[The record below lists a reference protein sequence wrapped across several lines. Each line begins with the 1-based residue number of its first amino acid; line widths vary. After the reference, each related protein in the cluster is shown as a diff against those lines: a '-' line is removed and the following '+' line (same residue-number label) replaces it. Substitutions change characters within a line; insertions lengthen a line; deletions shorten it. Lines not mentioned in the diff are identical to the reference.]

1 MLTLHAR
8 FLSRLSGCLWVALLI
23 AAVAAGPKSILAT
36 EPDEQLF
43 AAQLAA
49 GEFAPALRT
58 AHAIAD
64 PSTRDAWLFQL
75 SAAQAAAGGREE
87 ALHSLLA
94 VSDDRTRLAA
104 ISRTREL
111 SGGAAG
117 GGTQADFDSLIDLII
132 STVRPQTWDEVG
144 GPGSISEF
152 QNGVYVD
159 AAGVLRRT
167 VKVQRPQG
175 LATARLAALE
185 RTGNLDPRLT
195 SGLRKV
201 SLTRLE
207 KHVQL
212 ALAAGRTPDDAM
224 RNLAGLERIQFV
236 LVYPESGDIV
246 LAGQAGPWRLDDEGR
261 SVSSKSGRP
270 VVQLD
275 DLVVL
280 LRHSRNSPQATFT
293 CSINPTEQGLARTRA
308 VADRTRDTPLKPS
321 QRGAWLSELRDAM
334 GLQDIVV
341 SGIDERSRVARV
353 IVAADYHMKL
363 IGMGLEPGIAE
374 VPGYLDLVRLKP
386 GETPP
391 ALDVLR
397 WWFTMN
403 YEAVATSTKRDAFEI
418 RGQGVQVLSENEFL
432 TQLGKRVHTGAS
444 SLTNQQFAGNFTT
457 HFAALAQKYPVYA
470 DLQNIFDLAL
480 VTTLIQ
486 QEGLAEQVGWH
497 LTCFGDPQQYAV
509 ELNPAPR
516 QVETVINHRK
526 IGGRHLVVGVSGGVR
541 VEAWRQVSTDKL
553 RTDKQGTLAAQRASL
568 GAPANLSL
576 ERWWWD

>member
-1 MLTLHAR
+1 MLTLTAR
-8 FLSRLSGCLWVALLI
+8 QLQRTSFWFCLAPLI
-23 AAVAAGPKSILAT
+23 AALAIGPGACLAAP
-36 EPDEQLF
+36 PDEQLF
-43 AAQLAA
+43 TAQLAT
-49 GEFAPALRT
+49 GEFAPALQT
-58 AHAIAD
+58 AHSIAD
-64 PSTRDAWLFQL
+64 PATRDAWLTRL
-75 SAAQAAAGGREE
+75 SEAQAAAGGRDQS
-87 ALHSLLA
+87 LHSLLA
-94 VSDDRTRLAA
+94 VSDDRTRTAV
-104 ISRTREL
+104 ISRIREP
-111 SGGAAG
+111 SGIVAG
-117 GGTQADFDSLIDLII
+117 GGSQADFDSLIDLIV

-159 AAGVLRRT
+159 AAGVLRRA

-175 LATARLAALE
+175 LATARLAARE
-185 RTGNLDPRLT
+185 RPGNLDPRLT

-212 ALAAGRTPDDAM
+212 ALAAGRAPDDTM

-236 LVYPESGDIV
+236 LVYPESGEIV
-246 LAGQAGPWRLDDEGR
+246 IAGPAGPWLVDSEGR
-261 SVSSKSGRP
+261 CVSAKSGRP

-280 LRHSRNSPQATFT
+280 LRHARTSPQATFT
-293 CSINPTEQGLARTRA
+293 CSIDPTEQGLARTRA

-321 QRGAWLSELRDAM
+321 QRGAWLQELRDAM
-334 GLQDIVV
+334 GLQDIVIR
-341 SGIDERSRVARV
+341 GLDERTRVARV

-374 VPGYLDLVRLKP
+374 VPGYLDLVRVKP

-403 YEAVATSTKRDAFEI
+403 YEAVATSTNRDAFEI

-444 SLTNQQFAGNFTT
+444 SLTNQQFAGNFTA

-480 VTTLIQ
+480 VSALIQ
-486 QEGLAEQVGWH
+486 QEGLAERVGWH
-497 LTCFGDPQQYAV
+497 LTCFDDPQQYAV
-509 ELNPAPR
+509 ALDPAPR

-541 VEAWRQVSTDKL
+541 GEAWRQVSADKL
-553 RTDKQGTLAAQRASL
+553 RTDKQGTLAAQRASF
-568 GAPANLSL
+568 GAPANLPL